1 MKNLVLY
8 LTINYPTR
16 AVFFEMLDVVAAFG
30 IGYVEIGIP
39 VEEPHLDGAVVRQ
52 TQEKIFPDLTKAEI
66 VSVLAEIR
74 SRYSFN
80 VILMTYQSG
89 VDSFQLDQL
98 SQELYDAILC
108 VDQTFDGKFAGK
120 LVHTFTTAMG
130 EKEVEA
136 QLAQSSQFIYL
147 VSGKGKTG
155 EFTQLPTDYLKL
167 LPYVKRRSELPT
179 FVGFGV
185 KTPDDVAEILA
196 NGADGAIIGSE
207 FIKQFNEGGITGI
220 KEYLSELQPIFQN
233 GLASK

>member
-1 MKNLVLY
+1 MDRSLAGCCNYSEVL
-8 LTINYPTR
+8 NEKFSV
-16 AVFFEMLDVVAAFG
+16 VFDDQLSHQSCLFEMLDVVAAFG

-130 EKEVEA
+130 KKR
-136 QLAQSSQFIYL
+136 L
-147 VSGKGKTG
+147 
-155 EFTQLPTDYLKL
+155 
-167 LPYVKRRSELPT
+167 RRS
-179 FVGFGV
+179 
-185 KTPDDVAEILA
+185 
-196 NGADGAIIGSE
+196 
-207 FIKQFNEGGITGI
+207 
-220 KEYLSELQPIFQN
+220 
-233 GLASK
+233 

>member
-1 MKNLVLY
+1 M
-8 LTINYPTR
+8 
-16 AVFFEMLDVVAAFG
+16 
-30 IGYVEIGIP
+30 
-39 VEEPHLDGAVVRQ
+39 
-52 TQEKIFPDLTKAEI
+52 
-66 VSVLAEIR
+66 
-74 SRYSFN
+74 
-80 VILMTYQSG
+80 
-89 VDSFQLDQL
+89 
-98 SQELYDAILC
+98 
-108 VDQTFDGKFAGK
+108 
-120 LVHTFTTAMG
+120 
-130 EKEVEA
+130 
-136 QLAQSSQFIYL
+136 
-147 VSGKGKTG
+147 SGKGKTG